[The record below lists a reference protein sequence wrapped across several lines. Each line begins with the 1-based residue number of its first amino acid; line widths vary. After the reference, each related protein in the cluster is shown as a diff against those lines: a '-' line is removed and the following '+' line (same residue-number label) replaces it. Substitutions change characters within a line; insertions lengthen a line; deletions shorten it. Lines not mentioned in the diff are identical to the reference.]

1 MDSHNTFLVETFWY
15 FLIRY
20 IFVNWVF
27 AITSNISRHCVINT
41 GNIGRQNRSFH
52 CYPLPVDLLVCT
64 LNEFTKIYWY
74 NQSDT
79 FPLPCIE
86 AQSLISFHKATPKA
100 LPFSSRFSL
109 PQPALTFSVHAAP
122 IFSPLPVP
130 AVHGM
135 LSWILTSLS
144 FLISCNST
152 VTFLLLP

>member
-1 MDSHNTFLVETFWY
+1 M
-15 FLIRY
+15 
-20 IFVNWVF
+20 NWVF

-109 PQPALTFSVHAAP
+109 PQPALTFSVHAAQY
-122 IFSPLPVP
+122 SVP
-130 AVHGM
+130 SQCLLCMACCLG
-135 LSWILTSLS
+135 SWLHSLFS
-144 FLISCNST
+144 FL
-152 VTFLLLP
+152 VTQLLLSCYFPNHSIQSRLLHIL